1 LNTPDSL
8 YNQRLIQQN
17 SNEENNLNKNN
28 STHIVKKCTVLQVND
43 AAVSL
48 RLVIFVSKVQF
59 FYTQIT
65 EQTKG
70 GRGERRGVP
79 LL

>member
-1 LNTPDSL
+1 V
-8 YNQRLIQQN
+8 
-17 SNEENNLNKNN
+17 KK
-28 STHIVKKCTVLQVND
+28 VKKCVVLQVND

-48 RLVIFVSKVQF
+48 RLVVVVSKVQL

-65 EQTKG
+65 EQTRG

-79 LL
+79 PL